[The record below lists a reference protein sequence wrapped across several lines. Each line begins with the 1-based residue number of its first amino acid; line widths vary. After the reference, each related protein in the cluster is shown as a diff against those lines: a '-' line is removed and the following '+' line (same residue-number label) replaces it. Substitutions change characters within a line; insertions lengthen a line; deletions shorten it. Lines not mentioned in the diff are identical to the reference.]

1 MADMKE
7 EQERDELHRAIRAI
21 ADELRRSVDGW
32 DFKTYVLGTMF
43 YRNTPENLCNYINSS
58 KFQAETPDFDFV

>member
-43 YRNTPENLCNYINSS
+43 YRTLTVPSS
-58 KFQAETPDFDFV
+58 RQKPPILTLSS